1 MSVLDRITEY
11 PDLEQG
17 SEEWLKARCGIIT
30 ASVAGQFITPSTVK
44 PASNDKSRA
53 LMWELIAQRI
63 TGFIYPTFT
72 SDDMA
77 RGNLAEIVARDWYST
92 EHAPVTQM
100 GFMRLDAEW
109 GSLGYSPDGLVGDV
123 GLIEVKSPRHKG
135 HLETVVTNTMPVG
148 YMAQIQ
154 SGLLVS
160 GRQWCDF
167 ISWPGGMAPHV
178 IRIEPDETWHTAI
191 KAAVKQ
197 FEAQATDIIALY
209 NKRTEG
215 TPIPALIGGYD
226 EIAI

>member
-1 MSVLDRITEY
+1 MSLHTF

-17 SEEWLKARCGIIT
+17 SPEWLEARCGIIT
-30 ASVAGQFITPSTVK
+30 ASVVGQFITPTTAK

-77 RGNLAEIVARDWYST
+77 RGNLAEIVARDWYTT

-109 GSLGYSPDGLVGDV
+109 GSLGYSPDGLVGDN

-135 HLETVVTNTMPVG
+135 HLETVVTDTMPLG

-178 IRIEPDETWHTAI
+178 IRIEPDDTWHAAI

-197 FEAQATDIIALY
+197 FEAQAADIIALY
-209 NKRTEG
+209 NKRTAG
-215 TPIPALIGGYD
+215 VAVPALIDPYTPM
-226 EIAI
+226 ELKL